1 MRAIRL
7 LVDPKRSLLL
17 LLITGLLVWGL
28 QSGGIPGLT
37 YLGFGLVLF
46 PALLLVMAASG
57 GILPV
62 MLSALLML
70 FGALRVYGIDG
81 LWLSLY
87 LLPPVAAFLACLEIR
102 LPFFKMAGIVL
113 AASILSI
120 ITLFV
125 IFQYRSGG
133 DLYGSLAG
141 SALKGLE
148 GMPGRDSFL
157 YSLWRA
163 GFISHSQEAGAQ
175 VFQTLGD
182 GWTFKPEILAEFIKQ
197 LRSRIISL
205 TSSLMP
211 GLLTT
216 FTISLSALGTGFAI
230 TLGLMRAS
238 CPDLGMPPFSR
249 WHLPRTVGRRMWVLA
264 AGYLLAAF
272 SNSMVLQVAGQ
283 MMYNV
288 FFALFAIQ
296 GLAIVDF
303 KLKARGRKPAIRL
316 ILLLLLYFLLSPAAL
331 LIGIFDQSIDSR
343 KLRPAS
349 PSPEEP

>member
-7 LVDPKRSLLL
+7 LVDPKRSILLL
-17 LLITGLLVWGL
+17 LLTGLLVWGL
-28 QSGGIPGLT
+28 GAGSIPGLT

-46 PALLLVMAASG
+46 PAMLLITGAMG
-57 GILPV
+57 GILP
-62 MLSALLML
+62 ALFGVVLML
-70 FGALRVYGIDG
+70 LGAFRIFGTDG
-81 LWLSLY
+81 LWLALY
-87 LLPPVAAFLACLEIR
+87 LLPPAAVFLVCLEIR
-102 LPFFKMAGIVL
+102 LPFFKTAGMVL
-113 AASILSI
+113 AASVLSM

-133 DLYGSLAG
+133 DLYGALAG
-141 SALKGLE
+141 SAIEGLE
-148 GMPGRDSFL
+148 GLPARDSLL

-182 GWTFKPEILAEFIKQ
+182 GWTFKPDVLAEFIKQ
-197 LRSRIISL
+197 LRSRISDL
-205 TSSLMP
+205 TASLMP

-216 FTISLSALGTGFAI
+216 FTITISTLGSGFAV
-230 TLGLMRAS
+230 TLGKRRAS
-238 CPDLGMPPFSR
+238 CPDLGMPAFSR

-272 SNSMVLQVAGQ
+272 SGNRVLQVAGQ

-296 GLAIVDF
+296 GLSVVDF
-303 KLKARGRKPAIRL
+303 KMKSRGRKPALRL

-331 LIGIFDQSIDSR
+331 LIGIFDQSSDSR
-343 KLRPAS
+343 GLRPAP
-349 PSPEEP
+349 PSPNEP